1 MSTQAEIAVI
11 TVAYHSAEL
20 IPAFAASLRAATDR
34 PVEAYVADNSE
45 GTDPDIRE
53 AVAAEPGLQLVEMP
67 RNLGYGGAINAVAQ
81 SLADHIR
88 WIVVVNP
95 DVTFG
100 PGSIDTLLAAAPAHP
115 EAAQFGPR
123 ILTAD
128 GHTYP
133 SARRLPSLR
142 NGIGHALFF
151 RVWAGN
157 PWSRRYLDAPE
168 SYERQRTAGW
178 LSGACLLV
186 RRSAFDEVGGFSD
199 QFFMYFEDVDL
210 GAKFGARG
218 YENVFVPAAVVS
230 HLGAHAT
237 SQASARME
245 RVHHESAY
253 AYLAGKYHAWFLWP
267 LRAVLRVGLWARLAL
282 TTRRR

>member
-1 MSTQAEIAVI
+1 MTTSPEIAVI
-11 TVAYHSAEL
+11 AVTYHSAEL
-20 IPAFAASLRAATDR
+20 IPAFAASLRSATVR
-34 PVEAYVADNSE
+34 PVEAYIADNSE
-45 GTDPDIRE
+45 GADEQLRS
-53 AVAAEPGLQLVEMP
+53 AVAAEEELRLVEMP
-67 RNLGYGGAINAVAQ
+67 SNLGYGGAINAVART
-81 SLADHIR
+81 LDDRIR

-100 PGSIDTLLAAAPAHP
+100 PGSIDTLLDAAPAHP
-115 EAAQFGPR
+115 DAAQFGPR
-123 ILTAD
+123 ILTAEGD
-128 GHTYP
+128 TYP

-142 NGIGHALFF
+142 DGIGHALFF
-151 RVWAGN
+151 RVWPRN

-168 SYERQRTAGW
+168 SYELQRTAGW

-186 RRSAFDEVGGFSD
+186 RRSAFDEVGGFGD
-199 QFFMYFEDVDL
+199 QYFMYFEDVDL
-210 GAKFGARG
+210 GRKFVASG
-218 YENVFVPAAVVS
+218 YENVFVPASVVS

-253 AYLAGKYHAWFLWP
+253 TYLAAKYHAWFLWP
-267 LRAVLRVGLWARLAL
+267 LRAALRIGLWARLAL